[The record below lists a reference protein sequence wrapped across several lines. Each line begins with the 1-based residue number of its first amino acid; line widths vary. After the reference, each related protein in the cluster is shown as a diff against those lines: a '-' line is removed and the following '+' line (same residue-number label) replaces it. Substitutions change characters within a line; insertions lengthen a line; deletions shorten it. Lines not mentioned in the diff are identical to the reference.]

1 MKKNLKKILFNTL
14 FVGLIFIGTKAYAT
28 TGKVTVDT
36 VRMRKEAST
45 DSDVVTLVSI
55 GDELEILDTEGE
67 WYKVKDSEFTGYI
80 RKDMIS
86 VLEEVVSTKNEE
98 ENVTT
103 ENKQEENEAQN
114 QNNENKEE
122 NLQKNTSYEIKSKID
137 LKILPFI
144 SSTNIENLESGSTIQ
159 IKDMINKW
167 CYVENENK
175 VGWVLKSKILNAISE
190 NTAEQKTEQQE
201 ENNEQEEQEE
211 QEETKSEET
220 KQEEKEQEDS
230 KQEEQEEVI
239 KYVSV
244 DTLNLRKEANSS
256 STVIDQIGLNESV
269 SVTQK
274 VDGTWS
280 KVEYK
285 GKTGYV
291 ASKYLSDNKTAVS
304 SRSQNI
310 TRENINTSNNQE
322 EVVEESEFEDEES
335 SYEEP
340 SSNGVSG
347 NDIVAYAKQFLGCKY
362 VYGGM
367 SPSGFDCSG
376 FTSYVYKHFGYSLNR
391 TSSGQQSNGYKVDKS
406 NLQPGDILC
415 FTGHVGI
422 YIGGNSF
429 IHAANP
435 SKGVIITSLSDS
447 YYVKNYITAR
457 RIL

>member
-14 FVGLIFIGTKAYAT
+14 FIGLVLIGTKAYAT

-45 DSDVVTLVSI
+45 DSEVLTLVSI

-86 VLEEVVSTKNEE
+86 VPEEVTSTKNEE
-98 ENVTT
+98 ENVTA
-103 ENKQEENEAQN
+103 ENEVQN

-122 NLQKNTSYEIKSKID
+122 TLQKNTSYEIKSKID

-144 SSTNIENLESGSTIQ
+144 SSTNIETIESGNTIQ

-175 VGWVLKSKILNAISE
+175 AGWVLKSKILNASSE
-190 NTAEQKTEQQE
+190 NATEQKVEQQE
-201 ENNEQEEQEE
+201 ENNEQEQ
-211 QEETKSEET
+211 QEETKTEEP
-220 KQEEKEQEDS
+220 KQEEREQEDS
-230 KQEEQEEVI
+230 KQEEQEKVT

-244 DTLNLRKEANSS
+244 STLNLRKEANNNA
-256 STVIDQIGLNESV
+256 TVVDQIGLNETV
-269 SVTQK
+269 TVTQK
-274 VDGTWS
+274 VDETWS
-280 KVEYK
+280 KVEYR

-304 SRSQNI
+304 SRSESI
-310 TRENINTSNNQE
+310 SRENINTSNDQE
-322 EVVEESEFEDEES
+322 EVDEES
-335 SYEEP
+335 PSEDENSNYEET

-391 TSSGQQSNGYKVDKS
+391 TSSGQQSNGVGVDKS
-406 NLQPGDILC
+406 NLKPGDILC

>member
-14 FVGLIFIGTKAYAT
+14 FIGLVLIGTKAYAT

-36 VRMRKEAST
+36 VRMRREAST
-45 DSDVVTLVSI
+45 DSEVLTLVSI

-86 VLEEVVSTKNEE
+86 VPEEVTSSKNEE
-98 ENVTT
+98 ENKPT
-103 ENKQEENEAQN
+103 ENNNEENVTQN
-114 QNNENKEE
+114 DNNENKEE
-122 NLQKNTSYEIKSKID
+122 TIQKNTSYETKSKID

-167 CYVENENK
+167 CYVEDGNK

-190 NTAEQKTEQQE
+190 NAAEQKVEQQE
-201 ENNEQEEQEE
+201 ENNDEQ
-211 QEETKSEET
+211 QEETKTEEP

-230 KQEEQEEVI
+230 KQEEVI

-269 SVTQK
+269 NVTQK

-280 KVEYK
+280 KVEYR

-310 TRENINTSNNQE
+310 SRESINTSNKQE
-322 EVVEESEFEDEES
+322 EVAEESPSEDEES
-335 SYEEP
+335 NYEES

-391 TSSGQQSNGYKVDKS
+391 TSSGQQSNGVGVDKS
-406 NLQPGDILC
+406 NLKPGDILC

>member
-14 FVGLIFIGTKAYAT
+14 FVVLVLIGTKAYAT
-28 TGKVTVDT
+28 TGKITVDT

-45 DSDVVTLVSI
+45 DSDIVTLVSI
-55 GDELEILDTEGE
+55 GDELEVIDTEGE
-67 WYKVKDSEFTGYI
+67 WYKVKNSEYTGYI
-80 RKDMIS
+80 RKDMID
-86 VLEEVVSTKNEE
+86 VPEEVEAKKEEQQTENNNEE
-98 ENVTT
+98 NSVQSES
-103 ENKQEENEAQN
+103 
-114 QNNENKEE
+114 KEE
-122 NLQKNTSYEIKSKID
+122 TLQKNTSYVIKSTIG
-137 LKILPFI
+137 LKIIPFI
-144 SSTNIENLESGSTIQ
+144 SSTDITAIEAGSTIQ

-167 CYVENENK
+167 CYIETENQS
-175 VGWVLKSKILNAISE
+175 GWVLKSKVLSE
-190 NTAEQKTEQQE
+190 NVENVEQTKQEEEQKD
-201 ENNEQEEQEE
+201 EQEEQE
-211 QEETKSEET
+211 QKEETKSEEPKQEET
-220 KQEEKEQEDS
+220 KQEEQKA
-230 KQEEQEEVI
+230 VT

-244 DTLNLRKEANSS
+244 STLNLRKEASNT
-256 STVIDQIGLNESV
+256 STVIDQIGLNEE
-269 SVTQK
+269 VTITQTI
-274 VDGTWS
+274 DGTWS

-291 ASKYLSDNKTAVS
+291 ASKYLSDSKTAVS
-304 SRSQNI
+304 SRSESI
-310 TRENINTSNNQE
+310 SRENNNSNNQ
-322 EVVEESEFEDEES
+322 VEEKPQEEETSEEETTN
-335 SYEEP
+335 YEEP

-347 NDIVAYAKQFLGCKY
+347 SDIVAYAKQFLGCKY

-406 NLQPGDILC
+406 ELQPGDIVC